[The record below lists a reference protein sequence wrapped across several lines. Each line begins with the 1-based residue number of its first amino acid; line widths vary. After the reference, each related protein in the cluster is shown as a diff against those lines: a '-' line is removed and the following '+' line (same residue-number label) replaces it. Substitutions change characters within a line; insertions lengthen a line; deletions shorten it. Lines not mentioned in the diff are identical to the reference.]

1 MSILNTPLVSPPT
14 YIPASYDQVFFKYI
28 LFSRASRLG
37 LYAAWYGKKKIT
49 NYFLV
54 FPVFNLIW
62 CTRSE
67 VKKDQEGQ
75 KYPRTE
81 KGTINSGNVKVR
93 KDIVGTVQCHLWDSS
108 VSRVGQFSIWCGT
121 VPYHVW
127 ESSVLV
133 WELYVSIG
141 TVQYWVRDSAV
152 LRVGQFSIGC
162 GTVQYRVWDSL
173 VLGVGQLSN
182 VCGKV

>member
-67 VKKDQEGQ
+67 VKEDQEGQ

-133 WELYVSIG
+133 WDSSVLGAGQCSIACG
-141 TVQYWVRDSAV
+141 TVQYWVWDSSV
-152 LRVGQFSIGC
+152 SRVGQFSIGC
-162 GTVQYRVWDSL
+162 GTVE
-173 VLGVGQLSN
+173 
-182 VCGKV
+182 